1 MTTNKKEIKIN
12 PALFNISSSKNKNKT
27 QKAKPI
33 NIKPMSIKR
42 DLIKRIRERK
52 NLANSNEES
61 FKTSI
66 DLFKEIE
73 DKKEDKHDSFSKPKI
88 ELQTKN
94 NTEGANTEGAN
105 TGGAN
110 TEGFNSRL
118 LPDPPYS
125 NIKNGG
131 KPTYREWK
139 NSTQKRPHPIVLTE
153 PMKERKTPGR
163 KASKHYTKLGKKN
176 KTISVL
182 IKDRATRKTIDQE
195 VNLLKK
201 HEISKIKE
209 YLRDRGLIKIGSHAP
224 ESVLRETYENAFLT
238 GDVINTSKENLI
250 HNYMNS

>member
-1 MTTNKKEIKIN
+1 MATNKKEIKIN
-12 PALFNISSSKNKNKT
+12 PALFNLSSSKKKNKT
-27 QKAKPI
+27 LKAKPM

-61 FKTSI
+61 FKSSV
-66 DLFKEIE
+66 DLFKEINDE
-73 DKKEDKHDSFSKPKI
+73 KEKKDDFLKPKI
-88 ELQTKN
+88 ELETN
-94 NTEGANTEGAN
+94 ENIDS
-105 TGGAN
+105 
-110 TEGFNSRL
+110 FNSKL

-125 NIKNGG
+125 NIKNGD

-139 NSTQKRPHPIVLTE
+139 NTTQKRPLPLVLTE
-153 PMKERKTPGR
+153 PMKEKRTLGKGGG
-163 KASKHYTKLGKKN
+163 KKMSKHYTKLGKKN

-209 YLRDRGLIKIGSHAP
+209 YLRDHGLIKIGSHAP
-224 ESVLRETYENAFLT
+224 ESILRETYENAFLT
-238 GDVINTSKENLI
+238 RRCYKYQQRKFDP
-250 HNYMNS
+250 

>member
-12 PALFNISSSKNKNKT
+12 PALFNLSSSKKKNRT

-52 NLANSNEES
+52 NLANTNEES
-61 FKTSI
+61 FKSSV
-66 DLFKEIE
+66 DLFKEINE
-73 DKKEDKHDSFSKPKI
+73 KKEEKDDLFSKPKI
-88 ELQTKN
+88 ELKTN
-94 NTEGANTEGAN
+94 ENIET
-105 TGGAN
+105 
-110 TEGFNSRL
+110 FNSKL

-125 NIKNGG
+125 NIKNGD

-139 NSTQKRPHPIVLTE
+139 NTTQKRPHPLVLTE
-153 PMKERKTPGR
+153 PMKEKRIAGKGGG
-163 KASKHYTKLGKKN
+163 KKLSKHYTKLGKKN

>member
-12 PALFNISSSKNKNKT
+12 PALFNLSSSKKKNKT
-27 QKAKPI
+27 VKAKPI

-61 FKTSI
+61 FKSSV
-66 DLFKEIE
+66 DLFKEIN
-73 DKKEDKHDSFSKPKI
+73 DKNEFTKPKI
-88 ELQTKN
+88 EVKN
-94 NTEGANTEGAN
+94 NENIES
-105 TGGAN
+105 
-110 TEGFNSRL
+110 FNSKL

-125 NIKNGG
+125 NIKNGD

-139 NSTQKRPHPIVLTE
+139 NTTQKRPHPLVLTE
-153 PMKERKTPGR
+153 PMKEKRTAGKVGG
-163 KASKHYTKLGKKN
+163 KKQSKHYTKLGKRN

-224 ESVLRETYENAFLT
+224 ESILRETYENAFLT

>member
-12 PALFNISSSKNKNKT
+12 PALFNLSSSKKKNKT
-27 QKAKPI
+27 LKAKPI

-52 NLANSNEES
+52 NLANTNEES
-61 FKTSI
+61 FKSSV
-66 DLFKEIE
+66 DLFKEIN
-73 DKKEDKHDSFSKPKI
+73 DKKEDKNEFTKPKI
-88 ELQTKN
+88 ELKN
-94 NTEGANTEGAN
+94 NDNIES
-105 TGGAN
+105 
-110 TEGFNSRL
+110 FNSKL

-125 NIKNGG
+125 NIKNGD

-139 NSTQKRPHPIVLTE
+139 NTTQKRPHPLVLTE
-153 PMKERKTPGR
+153 PMKEKRIGGK
-163 KASKHYTKLGKKN
+163 KQSKHYTKLGKKN

>member
-1 MTTNKKEIKIN
+1 MATNKKEIKIN
-12 PALFNISSSKNKNKT
+12 PALFNLSSSKKKNKT
-27 QKAKPI
+27 LKAKPM

-61 FKTSI
+61 FKSSV
-66 DLFKEIE
+66 DLFKEINDE
-73 DKKEDKHDSFSKPKI
+73 KEKKDDFLKPKI
-88 ELQTKN
+88 ELETN
-94 NTEGANTEGAN
+94 ENIDS
-105 TGGAN
+105 
-110 TEGFNSRL
+110 FNSKL

-125 NIKNGG
+125 NIKNGD

-139 NSTQKRPHPIVLTE
+139 NTTQKRPLPLVLTE
-153 PMKERKTPGR
+153 PMKEKRTLGKGGG
-163 KASKHYTKLGKKN
+163 KKMAKHYTKLGKKN

-209 YLRDRGLIKIGSHAP
+209 YLRDHGLIKIGSHAP
-224 ESVLRETYENAFLT
+224 ESILRETYENAFLT

>member
-12 PALFNISSSKNKNKT
+12 PALFNLSSSKKKNKT

-52 NLANSNEES
+52 NLANSNDES
-61 FKTSI
+61 FKSSV
-66 DLFKEIE
+66 DLFKEINE
-73 DKKEDKHDSFSKPKI
+73 KKQEKDDLFSKPKI
-88 ELQTKN
+88 ELKTN
-94 NTEGANTEGAN
+94 ENIET
-105 TGGAN
+105 
-110 TEGFNSRL
+110 FNSKL

-125 NIKNGG
+125 NIKNGD

-139 NSTQKRPHPIVLTE
+139 NTTQKRPLPLVLTE
-153 PMKERKTPGR
+153 PMKERKITG
-163 KASKHYTKLGKKN
+163 KGGGKKLSKHYTKLGKKN